1 MKQRLFLV
9 FFTIIL
15 LLSTASPADAQQ
27 TLYDG
32 LDIVFLVD
40 QSGSMAR
47 INGGGI
53 PNDRLGLRFYSLSY
67 AASLLGDFH
76 LYINQD
82 ASFRFSVVNFGR
94 SAEAWD
100 FAPIGSSQPIYWQT
114 IEPRSRDEWKPQ
126 YDQLKS
132 EFDEMIAQYSKKD
145 LGDTNFQIAFRE
157 ARTQF
162 DQIPNLSGNRLRVI
176 ILLTDG
182 QPALDV
188 PGFTAT
194 KHMDDL
200 TLFASKYFPEP
211 NYRIYTIGM
220 IDANDSYWQLVQ
232 HYWEEITND
241 PCTDVA
247 CPDSAK
253 DRTGLVAS
261 NDDVGKRFQEIL
273 KELSTVL
280 PVSKDLKYVDE
291 AVIPGPLPVPPYLK
305 SISFAYFKTD
315 PSQKLLLTDPTGA
328 SDANISGVEIEGIDG
343 PIQMVRISNPQ
354 PGQWKVATD
363 PASVDVDITMRYI
376 FAKSQLD
383 SPLGPQAQY
392 VPLTIKYKLLDDLG
406 NPLPNY
412 PDPKYRLL
420 VRAKVEA
427 GGQSWDLTL
436 NSAADGT
443 YSAEFTPIVSEPH
456 KITVTAES
464 QDYEGNLLSI
474 FNDVI
479 GEFDVSPVLLAAKNI
494 PLVWPQ
500 YSEQPITFELQ
511 DSRGYAVEAPS
522 SLDMMVTI
530 NGENSAPLML
540 KLQPDGS
547 YETTYTPSV
556 TGLHSIHAFASV
568 VDSSGEKKIIMDEN
582 IGEFDVSPTTRV
594 DLIVQE
600 PASAEQ
606 YETGLL
612 PFPRNP
618 LTVKIQLQDE
628 DGKVLDPQKVFLNS
642 ATNALS
648 VTSIQDEKGNDVNLE
663 LDMQQTPDKG
673 VYLAESSEFGTGE
686 YIITVAGAE
695 LKPGFVYRNEQ
706 IRVRVVRMRHPWQ
719 IPLGILIFLAVIGT
733 SSWTI
738 VKNYRI
744 RQHPCKGM
752 IYIVDAYG
760 TPKFQK
766 RLDTVGKNTIIV
778 FGKEIS
784 PLTHVKK
791 MQFWCET
798 DAQSRDGRVYVRVW
812 LDNDRTPIPSI
823 DGKIMSANSE
833 VKIGRYA
840 FWLLKDPEEMPDHP
854 EAQEQESFS

>member
-1 MKQRLFLV
+1 MKQRLFFV
-9 FFTIIL
+9 FFAITL
-15 LLSTASPADAQQ
+15 LLSMASPARAQQ

-53 PNDRLGLRFYSLSY
+53 PNDSLGLRFYSLTY
-67 AASLLGDFH
+67 AANLLGDFH
-76 LYINQD
+76 LYINPD

-100 FAPIGSSQPIYWQT
+100 FAPTGSSPLYWQT

-126 YDQLKS
+126 YAQLKS
-132 EFDEMIAQYSKKD
+132 KFDEMIAEYSKKD

-162 DQIPNLSGNRLRVI
+162 DQIPSLPGNRLRVI

-182 QPALDV
+182 QPAVDA

-200 TLFASKYFPEP
+200 ILFASKYFPEP

-220 IDANDSYWQLVQ
+220 VDVNDSYWQLVQ
-232 HYWEEITND
+232 RYWENITND
-241 PCTDVA
+241 PCTDVS
-247 CPDSAK
+247 CPDPVK

-280 PVSKDLKYVDE
+280 PVSKDLKYVDKV
-291 AVIPGPLPVPPYLK
+291 VIPGPLSVPPYLK

-315 PSQKLLLTDPTGA
+315 PAQKLLLTDPTGA

-363 PASVDVDITMRYI
+363 PSSVDVDITMRYI

-383 SPLGPQAQY
+383 SPLGMQAQY

-412 PDPKYRLL
+412 PTPKYRLL
-420 VRAKVEA
+420 VKAKVEA
-427 GGQSWDLTL
+427 GVQSWDLTL

-443 YSAEFTPIVSEPH
+443 YSAEFTPIVSDPH

-464 QDYEGNLLSI
+464 QDYEGKSLSI
-474 FNDVI
+474 FDGMI
-479 GEFDVSPVLLAAKNI
+479 GEFDVSPVLLVAKNI

-500 YSEQPITFELQ
+500 YSEKPITFELQ
-511 DSRGYAVEAPS
+511 DSRGYPVEAPS
-522 SLDMMVTI
+522 SLDMMVTV
-530 NGENSAPLML
+530 NGENSGPLTL

-547 YETTYTPSV
+547 YETTYAPSV
-556 TGLHSIHAFASV
+556 TGSHSIHAFASV
-568 VDSSGEKKIIMDEN
+568 IDSSGEKKIIMDEN

-594 DLIVQE
+594 DLVVQE
-600 PASAEQ
+600 PSTMKQ

-618 LTVKIQLQDE
+618 LSLKIQLQDE
-628 DGKVLDPQKVFLNS
+628 NGAVLDPQKVFLGNPL
-642 ATNALS
+642 NALS
-648 VTSIQDEKGNDVNLE
+648 VAKIQDDKGNNVSLA
-663 LDMQQTPDKG
+663 LDLQQTPDKG
-673 VYLAESSEFGTGE
+673 VYLAESMEFGIGDYVFT
-686 YIITVAGAE
+686 ITGAE
-695 LKPGFVYRNEQ
+695 LRPGFVYRNQQ
-706 IRVRVVRMRHPWQ
+706 IQVRVIRTRHPWQ
-719 IPLGILIFLAVIGT
+719 IPLGIILLVALIGS
-733 SSWTI
+733 SSWAI
-738 VKNYRI
+738 VRNYKI

-752 IYIVDAYG
+752 IYIADAYG

-766 RLDTVGKNTIIV
+766 RLDTYGKNNIIIS
-778 FGKEIS
+778 GKEIS

-798 DAQSRDGRVYVRVW
+798 DAQSREGRVYARVW
-812 LDNDRTPIPSI
+812 LDNDRTPVSSI
-823 DGKIMSANSE
+823 DGKIMGRNSE
-833 VKIGRYA
+833 VQIGRYA

-854 EAQEQESFS
+854 ESQEQESFS

>member
-1 MKQRLFLV
+1 MKQRFYLAIFV
-9 FFTIIL
+9 MIL
-15 LLSTASPADAQQ
+15 LIASASPARAQQ
-27 TLYDG
+27 TVYDG

-47 INGGGI
+47 INGGGVA
-53 PNDRLGLRFYSLSY
+53 NDRLGLRFYSLLY
-67 AASLLGDFH
+67 AVNLLGEFH
-76 LYINQD
+76 LSINQD
-82 ASFRFSVVNFGR
+82 ATFRFDVVNFGR

-100 FAPIGSSQPIYWQT
+100 FAPTGSSQPSYWQT
-114 IEPRSRDEWKPQ
+114 IEPRSRDEWNPQ
-126 YDQLKS
+126 YGQLK
-132 EFDEMIAQYSKKD
+132 EDFDKMTAEYSKKD
-145 LGDTNFQIAFRE
+145 LGDTNFQLAFRE
-157 ARTQF
+157 ARAQF
-162 DQIPNLSGNRLRVI
+162 DKIPDLPGNRLRVI

-188 PGFTAT
+188 PGFTAS

-200 TLFASKYFPEP
+200 TLYANKYFPESS
-211 NYRIYTIGM
+211 YRIYTIGM

-241 PCTDVA
+241 PCTDLA
-247 CPDSAK
+247 CPDPLK

-273 KELSTVL
+273 RDLSSIL
-280 PVSKDLKYVDE
+280 PEAKDVKYVDK

-315 PSQKLLLTDPTGA
+315 PSQRLLLTDPSGA
-328 SDANISGVEIEGIDG
+328 IDANRSGVDIEGIDG
-343 PIQMVRISNPQ
+343 PIQVVRISNPL
-354 PGQWKVATD
+354 PGRWQVATD
-363 PASVDVDITMRYI
+363 PAGVDVDITMRYI
-376 FAKSQLD
+376 FAQSRLD
-383 SPLGPQAQY
+383 SPLGSQAQY
-392 VPLTIKYKLLDDLG
+392 VPLTIKYALLDDLG
-406 NPLPNY
+406 MPLPNY
-412 PDPKYRLL
+412 DDPYYRLL
-420 VRAKVEA
+420 VKAKVEA

-436 NSAADGT
+436 NSAADNT

-464 QDYEGNLLSI
+464 QDYDGQPIVVFDN
-474 FNDVI
+474 VI
-479 GEFDVSPVLLAAKNI
+479 GSFDVSTVTLAPKSLPI
-494 PLVWPQ
+494 TWPQ
-500 YSEQPITFELQ
+500 YSEQPIIFELQ

-522 SLDMMVTI
+522 SLDLLVTI
-530 NGENSAPLML
+530 DGENSAPLAL
-540 KLQPDGS
+540 KLQPNGT
-547 YETTYTPSV
+547 YETTYTPNV
-556 TGLHSIHAFASV
+556 TGPHSVHAFASV
-568 VDSSGEKKIIMDEN
+568 LDSSGKKQIIMDKD

-642 ATNALS
+642 ATNVLS
-648 VTSIQDEKGNDVNLE
+648 VTRIQDEKGNDVNLE

-695 LKPGFVYRNEQ
+695 LRPGFVYRNEQ
-706 IRVRVVRMRHPWQ
+706 IQVRVVRMRHPWQ
-719 IPLGILIFLAVIGT
+719 IPLGILLLVAVIGT

-738 VKNYRI
+738 VKNYKI

-798 DAQSRDGRVYVRVW
+798 DAQSRDGRVYARVW